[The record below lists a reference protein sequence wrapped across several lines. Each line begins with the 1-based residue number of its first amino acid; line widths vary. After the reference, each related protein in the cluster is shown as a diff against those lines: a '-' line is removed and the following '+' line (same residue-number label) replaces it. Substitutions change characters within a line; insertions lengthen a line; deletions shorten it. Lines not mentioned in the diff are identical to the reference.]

1 MAAWKKTSVTQQQ
14 IKPLCDNFNLSELL
28 AAIFVRRGITE
39 GKELLYYLEED
50 LRFQHQCFTFNVME
64 DVVERILQAKEEGE
78 KVLIFGDKDVDG
90 ITSTAILYS
99 QLKRMGIDVQWRI
112 PLGDDAYGLSIEA
125 IDDFAAQDGTL
136 IITVDCGISNIE
148 EIHHAN
154 DLGVEVIVT
163 DHHNPREI
171 LPDAIIILDPKLPDS
186 GYPFCDISGAAIAYK
201 ISKALRFS
209 QTPLYN
215 AEICI
220 LNLEEDN
227 QNKCIWAECIKIKN
241 LIQTKSLREKISF
254 DSEGSKQ
261 SSIYDLKLLSFLSNQ
276 VIYAWNASETK
287 SILKN
292 IFGNGIDFS
301 IMDLSSEISKLIPS
315 INKKT
320 ALQISKMSTL
330 AKYNEAEKSILKG
343 LSNLYITYCN
353 LLINSKN
360 SDSVK
365 IENEEMQLVALAAL
379 ADIMPMKNEN
389 RLFVKNGI
397 SSFKKFGA
405 CNGIAEL
412 FLKLNLRTDN
422 LTASDLSWTVI
433 PSLNAAGRMG
443 QADKALKLLLSESED
458 EREMLA
464 QQIFELNEE
473 RKSMVA
479 LSAKKIQKRVEQS
492 IQENEEKL
500 CIIVDEEINKGL
512 TGLIAAKIMQDFS
525 VPSII
530 ISKIGNTYCGSMRSF
545 GNFNSTLFLESLGDI
560 FINYGGHDFASGF
573 SFSEDKL
580 EVFLNA
586 VKQNIKNIDKQNKI
600 NEQALDALIPLNYLN
615 PDLFDLIEKFSPYG
629 NENKELLF
637 MSQAVTLCDPAIIG
651 KKEPFHLKLS
661 FDTGKFK
668 IPAVY
673 WSEAGKL
680 GKEIFVGKKYDI
692 VYNLDINN
700 FKGNHVKQ
708 LIIKDCIS
716 SSC

>member
-1 MAAWKKTSVTQQQ
+1 MAVWKKTSVTQQQ
-14 IKPLCDNFNLSELL
+14 IKPLCENFNLSELL

-39 GKELLYYLEED
+39 GRELLYFLEED
-50 LRFQHQCFTFNVME
+50 LRFQHQSFSFTVME

-112 PLGDDAYGLSIEA
+112 PLGDDSYGLSIEA

-148 EIHHAN
+148 EISHAN
-154 DLGVEVIVT
+154 DLGIEVIVT
-163 DHHNPREI
+163 DHHNPRET

-209 QTPLYN
+209 QTPFYN
-215 AEICI
+215 AEVCI
-220 LNLEEDN
+220 LNLEEDVE
-227 QNKCIWAECIKIKN
+227 NKCVWAECIKIKN
-241 LIQTKSLREKISF
+241 LVQTKSLREKIVP
-254 DSEGSKQ
+254 GVT
-261 SSIYDLKLLSFLSNQ
+261 SIYDLKLLTFLSNQ
-276 VIYAWNASETK
+276 VIYSWNANETK
-287 SILKN
+287 NILKN
-292 IFGNGIDFS
+292 IFGSGIDFS
-301 IMDLSSEISKLIPS
+301 IMDLSAEISKLVPS
-315 INKKT
+315 VNKKT
-320 ALQISKMSTL
+320 AIQISKMSTL
-330 AKYNEAEKSILKG
+330 AKYNEEEKSILKG

-353 LLINSKN
+353 LFINSKN

-389 RLFVKNGI
+389 RIFVKNGI
-397 SSFKKFGA
+397 SSFKKYGA

-412 FLKLNLRTDN
+412 FLKLNLRPDT
-422 LTASDLSWTVI
+422 LTASELSWTVI

-443 QADKALKLLLSESED
+443 QADKALKLLLSESSD
-458 EREMLA
+458 EREQLA
-464 QQIFELNEE
+464 QQIFDLNEE

-479 LSAKKIQKRVEQS
+479 LSAKKIQKKVEQS
-492 IQENEEKL
+492 IQEYEEKL
-500 CIIVDEEINKGL
+500 CLIVDEEINKGL

-525 VPSII
+525 VPAII
-530 ISKIGNTYCGSMRSF
+530 ISKINNTYCGSMRSF
-545 GNFNSTLFLESLGDI
+545 GSFNSTLFLESLGDI

-573 SFSEDKL
+573 SFTEDKL
-580 EVFLNA
+580 EAFLNA
-586 VKQNIKNIDKQNKI
+586 VKQNIRNFDKQGNID
-600 NEQALDALIPLNYLN
+600 EQVLDAQIPLNYLN
-615 PDLFDLIEKFSPYG
+615 PELFDLIERFSPYG

-637 MSQAVTLCDPAIIG
+637 MSQAVTLCDAVVIG
-651 KKEPFHLKLS
+651 KKTPFHLKLS
-661 FDTGKFK
+661 FDTGNFK

-673 WSEAGKL
+673 WGEAEKL

-700 FKGNHVKQ
+700 FKGNQVKQ

-716 SSC
+716 SGC